1 MRAPARIV
9 DMKLTLLPLL
19 LLASIG
25 WAFASCGSSEV
36 GDLALILE
44 GEPRVVD
51 ITARSARVAAT
62 SKFDIVCSVAY
73 GPTKEYGRLATDSD
87 MAAAGHQDHGPLL
100 TGLLPDTEYHLA
112 LGGIG
117 PDGTVY
123 RSKDITFRTKLES
136 PGTSLKPRGDN
147 LALLSNGARVVGTSS
162 NFGGG
167 DSSDA
172 WGGDWAIDGDHA
184 TQWSSGG
191 DGNDGWIEIELP
203 QRSQISGV
211 GFWTRTMG
219 ESAQIY
225 SFQVTHRSRAP
236 SSCLRAPRKIPN
248 RANPC
253 SRDFIESAYG
263 NMSASPPWP
272 LEMVTVYRQVTT
284 IRPKDGRSDSIP
296 ARAWDSS
303 DPAMPRF

>member
-9 DMKLTLLPLL
+9 DMKLALPPLV
-19 LLASIG
+19 LLASIA
-25 WAFASCGSSEV
+25 WVFASCSSSGV

-123 RSKDITFRTKLES
+123 RSKDITFRTKLET
-136 PGTSLKPRGDN
+136 PVTSLKPPGGN

-172 WGGDWAIDGDHA
+172 WGGDWAIDGDPA

-219 ESAQIY
+219 ASAQIY
-225 SFQVTHRSRAP
+225 SFQVVSDNGDVTGPFELEDAVSVQYFDTDLGAKRLRFEVVESSGGNVGAVEIEVYGRPAP
-236 SSCLRAPRKIPN
+236 SAP
-248 RANPC
+248 
-253 SRDFIESAYG
+253 
-263 NMSASPPWP
+263 
-272 LEMVTVYRQVTT
+272 
-284 IRPKDGRSDSIP
+284 
-296 ARAWDSS
+296 
-303 DPAMPRF
+303 

>member
-1 MRAPARIV
+1 MR
-9 DMKLTLLPLL
+9 LTLLPLL
-19 LLASIG
+19 FLASI
-25 WAFASCGSSEV
+25 ALVLASCGSSEV

-51 ITARSARVAAT
+51 ITARSARVTAT

-100 TGLLPDTEYHLA
+100 TGLLPDTEYHLT

-123 RSKDITFRTKLES
+123 RSEDITFRTKLEA
-136 PGTSLKPRGDN
+136 PVTSLNPPGDN
-147 LALLSNGARVVGTSS
+147 LALLSTGARVVGTSS

-172 WGGDWAIDGDHA
+172 WGGNQAIDGDPA
-184 TQWSSGG
+184 TQWSTGG
-191 DGNDGWIEIELP
+191 DGNDGWIEIEFP
-203 QRSQISGV
+203 QKTQISGV

-219 ESAQIY
+219 ASAQIY
-225 SFQVTHRSRAP
+225 SFRVVSDNGAVSGPFELEDAVSVHYFDMGLGAKRLRFEIVESSGGNVGAVEIEVYGSPAP
-236 SSCLRAPRKIPN
+236 SAP
-248 RANPC
+248 
-253 SRDFIESAYG
+253 
-263 NMSASPPWP
+263 
-272 LEMVTVYRQVTT
+272 
-284 IRPKDGRSDSIP
+284 
-296 ARAWDSS
+296 
-303 DPAMPRF
+303 